1 MNRIYELKN
10 KRANILTDAENA
22 LNDKNMELYNSK
34 MVEVKN
40 MNVQI
45 EALEALE
52 IENNK
57 FDNANS
63 GIDFNY
69 FEVIHNKEQEYSNAF
84 FYAIKNGYTVKS
96 GKGVEQ
102 LKPLYNALSETGVPP
117 GGQDGGFLVPTEFN
131 NKINEQRRQL
141 ISLANL
147 FNVETVTTLSGW
159 RAIDT
164 APTTGFAAINEMAT
178 VPLPVPVPGSDQ
190 PLFSQVTYT
199 LVKYGL
205 RVPVSSELISD
216 NTAGLMTYLARWF
229 GKKGVITENTLL
241 LALLNVLA
249 PTKLGAGTEIDDL
262 KKAIT
267 KGLDPDIAMNAAIIT
282 NQSGYSMLETIND
295 TTNRSIIQPDP
306 TTGSPM
312 IFKNKPVVML
322 SDAAL
327 PNRINGGDTLAPI
340 YIGDYKQ
347 YGTLFRRD
355 PLEVA
360 STDIGGNAWAN
371 DNTEVR
377 GLIRLDAVTFD
388 SAAALKREI
397 LVV

>member
-10 KRANILTDAENA
+10 QRANILTDTENA
-22 LNDKNMELYNSK
+22 LNEKNMELYNKK
-34 MVEVKN
+34 MAEVKN
-40 MNVQI
+40 MNTQI

-57 FDNANS
+57 FDNVNK
-63 GIDFNY
+63 GIDYNFL
-69 FEVIHNKEQEYSNAF
+69 EVVSNKEQEYSNAF
-84 FYAIKNGYTVKS
+84 FYAIKNGFTVKS

-141 ISLANL
+141 VSLANL

-216 NTAGLMTYLARWF
+216 NTVGLMAYLARWF

-241 LALLNVLA
+241 LALLNVLV
-249 PTKLGAGTEIDDL
+249 PTQLGVGTEIDDL

-267 KGLDPDIAMNAAIIT
+267 RGLDPDIAINAAIIT
-282 NQSGYSMLETIND
+282 NQSGYAMLETIND

-312 IFKNKPVVML
+312 IFKNKPIVML

-327 PNRINGGDTLAPI
+327 PNRVNGADTLAPI